1 MFSDTKNQTVT
12 DEFLLY
18 GIVYFQTTSNQESSF
33 LELYRRYNRS
43 VYSLAQR
50 ILKSTTDAEEVTQD
64 VFVKIWD
71 KASEYAPHKAKVS
84 TWILTI
90 AHHSAIDALRKRNA
104 RASLPVFAE
113 ELERIPQTI
122 QSDLL
127 EQNMIQQALANLE
140 PEEQSCIELAYFEG
154 LSHAQLAKHTEIPLG
169 TIKTRIR
176 QGLAKLKTALG
187 DW

>member
-1 MFSDTKNQTVT
+1 MFADLKNQPTT

-18 GIVYFQTTSNQESSF
+18 GIASANEGSF
-33 LELYRRYNRS
+33 LELYQRYNRS
-43 VYSLAQR
+43 VYSLAKR
-50 ILKSTTDAEEVTQD
+50 ILRTNSDAEEVTQD

-71 KASEYAPHKAKVS
+71 KALEYAPHKGKVS

-90 AHHSAIDALRKRNA
+90 AHHSAIDALRKRNS
-104 RASLPVFAE
+104 RASLPMFEE
-113 ELERIPQTI
+113 ELERIPQTT
-122 QSDLL
+122 QTDLL
-127 EQNMIQQALANLE
+127 EQNMIQNALAKLE
-140 PEEQSCIELAYFEG
+140 PQEQMCIELAYFEG
-154 LSHAQLAKHTEIPLG
+154 LSHAQLAKHTELPLG